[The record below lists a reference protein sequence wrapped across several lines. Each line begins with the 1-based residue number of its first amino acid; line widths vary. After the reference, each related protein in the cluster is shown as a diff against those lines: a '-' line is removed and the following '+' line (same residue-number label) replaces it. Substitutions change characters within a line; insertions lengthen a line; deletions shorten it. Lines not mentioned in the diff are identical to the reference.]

1 MSSIAEI
8 IHFTASEGYKSG
20 SASLPLSR
28 MSKLAGLNKSYIGYQ
43 TEDPTVLFWVI
54 DWDSKEAHEA
64 FTKLDGYPDM
74 VDACRPVM
82 ASRPTANLVQF
93 EDAKGAL
100 EAPITEFVT
109 FTLHEGKTMTDLE
122 PLVKELHQK
131 LAGAPKF
138 HGDSW
143 AVVIDKPNVYH
154 GILGWDTVE
163 AHWDAVKDGP
173 RKEVIDRIKQ
183 VADLW
188 LVHAALKP
196 FSE

>member
-1 MSSIAEI
+1 MPSVAEI
-8 IHFTASEGYKSG
+8 IHFTASEGYNSG

-28 MSKLAGLNKSYIGYQ
+28 MSKLDGLNKSYIGYQ
-43 TEDPTVLFWVI
+43 TEDPTVLFWVM
-54 DWDSKEAHEA
+54 DWASKEAHEA
-64 FTKLDGYPDM
+64 FTKLDEYPSL
-74 VDACRPVM
+74 VDASRPVM
-82 ASRPTANLVQF
+82 ASQPRANFVKF
-93 EDAKGAL
+93 EETKGAL
-100 EAPITEFVT
+100 GAPITEFVT
-109 FTLHEGKTMTDLE
+109 FTLKEGKTMTDLE

-143 AVVIDKPNVYH
+143 SVVIDKPNVYH

-173 RKEVIDRIKQ
+173 CKEVIDRIKQ

-196 FSE
+196 FSQ